1 MAGFAPFALL
11 GPAPGHSGDSS
22 LWHIDRSAAQP
33 KWQHIADTDQTVIE
47 SCAIAGAACVLYAN
61 TAAASPVA
69 LDLFTVA
76 SPFTGAPALLA
87 ATVAFRSLAVGTQ
100 ADKNSA
106 VFIADPGDLSGLRQ
120 IQYLDGGNPR
130 AGFRQI
136 DTKIT
141 VTALAVASAGT
152 DPLALFALGDKA
164 VLQFV
169 ASPLSDKS
177 FDFFLRFRNILT
189 VIGKDGDAELLGYV
203 PAKGLL
209 RLWQSPPDHV
219 DPPNEGTR
227 GGWNQEPIEYPPIN
241 QKLIEQKTYSTT
253 LTRASSSPTV
263 RCI

>member
-1 MAGFAPFALL
+1 M
-11 GPAPGHSGDSS
+11 
-22 LWHIDRSAAQP
+22 R
-33 KWQHIADTDQTVIE
+33 
-47 SCAIAGAACVLYAN
+47 
-61 TAAASPVA
+61 
-69 LDLFTVA
+69 
-76 SPFTGAPALLA
+76 
-87 ATVAFRSLAVGTQ
+87 
-100 ADKNSA
+100 
-106 VFIADPGDLSGLRQ
+106 
-120 IQYLDGGNPR
+120 GGNPR

-152 DPLALFALGDKA
+152 NPLALFALGDKA

-219 DPPNEGTR
+219 DPPNEGTI